1 MRHRYRAE
9 DRKTPDGSTAG
20 QSKAELA
27 SSTSGAQGR
36 SIVALALLTRVLVL
50 RPIFRL
56 VRRRDTR
63 HPRARGPLRGPVRN
77 RGERGGEELDS
88 VQLFVLQVSDGPIVD
103 VRIHV
108 DGDAAVAEFWAD

>member
-1 MRHRYRAE
+1 
-9 DRKTPDGSTAG
+9 
-20 QSKAELA
+20 
-27 SSTSGAQGR
+27 
-36 SIVALALLTRVLVL
+36 
-50 RPIFRL
+50 
-56 VRRRDTR
+56 
-63 HPRARGPLRGPVRN
+63 VRN